1 MMRRALLAAV
11 VLAAA
16 ALAGCGGGGHKGPTT
31 LTLWARSDESSFI
44 QGVVDGFN
52 RSHPGVQVKLTVIP
66 TANFVQKLGLAVAG
80 GSGPDLASI
89 DLVFVPFFAS
99 AGVLSDITKRA
110 RALPY
115 RGRFDRA
122 HMGNATYHGRLY
134 ALPFSGD
141 ASVLFYNTDLF
152 KAAGLDPSKPP
163 RTWGQMEADAR
174 KVTASGHNRYG
185 YYFSGACGGCAVFT
199 FMPLVWASG
208 GRILAG
214 PPDHQRPALTG
225 NRQLA
230 GALRFYRRMVSAHL
244 VPPQAANDAGAT
256 QFTPFESGKVAM
268 FSTGSFGVSTFRQDA
283 PHLHW
288 RVTPIP
294 GEHGGSAAFAGGDE
308 IAITKGTDHPGAA
321 WEFIRWA
328 TSAPVQQKYFGAKG
342 VIPIRRD
349 VAERTYAT
357 KGPAFRTLAHALFS
371 GRVVYSVQENAL
383 INDSTG
389 PWSTMLERAWFG
401 GQIQPATSQAQTV
414 MSNILT
420 RG

>member
-1 MMRRALLAAV
+1 VRRVLLI
-11 VLAAA
+11 AA
-16 ALAGCGGGGHKGPTT
+16 ALAALCAGCGGGGGSGPTT

-44 QGVVDGFN
+44 QGVVNGFN
-52 RSHPGVQVKLTVIP
+52 RSHPNVQIKLTVIP
-66 TANFVQKLGLAVAG
+66 TANFVQKLGLGVAG

-89 DLVFVPFFAS
+89 DLVYLPFFAS
-99 AGVLSDITKRA
+99 AGVLSDITARA
-110 RALPY
+110 HALPY
-115 RGRFDRA
+115 LKQFDGA
-122 HMGNATYHGRLY
+122 HMQNAMYKRRLY

-152 KAAGLDPSKPP
+152 KAAGIARPP
-163 RTWGQMEADAR
+163 RTWAEMEADGR
-174 KVTASGHNRYG
+174 KVVHSGQGRYG
-185 YYFSGACGGCAVFT
+185 YYFSGACGGCAIFT

-214 PPDHQRPALTG
+214 PPEHQRPTLTQNKPLADAL
-225 NRQLA
+225 A
-230 GALRFYRRMVSAHL
+230 FYHRMVAEHL
-244 VPPQAANDAGAT
+244 VPPQAASDAGAS

-288 RVTPIP
+288 QVTPIP
-294 GEHGGSAAFAGGDE
+294 GEHGGDAAFAGGDE
-308 IAITKGTDHPGAA
+308 IAVTRSSKHQAAA

-328 TSAPVQQKYFGAKG
+328 TSAPVQQKLFGGQG

-349 VAERTYAT
+349 VAERTYA
-357 KGPAFRTLAHALFS
+357 PRSAAFRALTRALFT

-389 PWSTMLERAWFG
+389 PWSTMLGRAWFG
-401 GQIQPATSQAQTV
+401 GRIQPAIREAQSV
-414 MSNILT
+414 MTNILQ